1 MATIKKQT
9 SQPKNIFNPFG
20 SVNKTPLIY
29 TDRNGQQVTNVAF
42 ITISEAGGSDI
53 VLGYAPITG
62 VAIRQLTDYSITKSL
77 NKDFLVATFGDT
89 PTQIT
94 LKGINFFNIN
104 GCELAS
110 DTEAKEQIM
119 DFYSKN
125 KLSADR
131 NKRFDIAIAAS
142 RNSTAAFRCVIVG
155 LETQN
160 QSTGDGT
167 SNIMYNYTMQL
178 VGVER

>member
-1 MATIKKQT
+1 MATKKKTTQL
-9 SQPKNIFNPFG
+9 KNIFNPFG
-20 SVNKTPLIY
+20 SVYKTPLIY
-29 TDRNGQQVTNVAF
+29 TDNSGQQITNVAF
-42 ITISEAGGSDI
+42 ITISEAGGDTI

-94 LKGINFFNIN
+94 ISGINFFNIN
-104 GCELAS
+104 GCELAG
-110 DTEAKEQIM
+110 DTESKEQIM

-131 NKRFDIAIAAS
+131 NKRFDVAIAAS
-142 RNSTAAFRCVIVG
+142 RDSTAAFRCVIVG
-155 LETQN
+155 LDTQN
-160 QSTGDGT
+160 QYSTDGL
-167 SNIMYNYTMQL
+167 SNVMYKYTMQL